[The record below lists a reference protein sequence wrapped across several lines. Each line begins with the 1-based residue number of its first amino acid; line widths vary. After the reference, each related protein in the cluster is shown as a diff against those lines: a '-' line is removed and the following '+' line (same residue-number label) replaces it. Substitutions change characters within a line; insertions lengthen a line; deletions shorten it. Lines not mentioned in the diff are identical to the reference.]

1 MMKKTEEKFRK
12 RIIYEITWQ
21 GKITGKEYYDLE
33 NGLLDKLEIDSKED
47 WLNTVVQRI
56 ICDTPYT
63 YEELAGKTYAEIWYK
78 GFEMIYQGLIE
89 VGCKIKTEP
98 IYRKGAVYVKTVNGE
113 EREFIM
119 LNSPYDCLWSDKE
132 KYVIAEY
139 EKVEKYFANE
149 ATKEEIE
156 ETVRILDKPFEY
168 EYLKC
173 YDYLDIASYKYD
185 LERGII

>member
-1 MMKKTEEKFRK
+1 
-12 RIIYEITWQ
+12 
-21 GKITGKEYYDLE
+21 
-33 NGLLDKLEIDSKED
+33 
-47 WLNTVVQRI
+47 
-56 ICDTPYT
+56 
-63 YEELAGKTYAEIWYK
+63 
-78 GFEMIYQGLIE
+78 
-89 VGCKIKTEP
+89 
-98 IYRKGAVYVKTVNGE
+98 
-113 EREFIM
+113 M

-139 EKVEKYFANE
+139 EKVEKYFADE